1 MSQPQEII
9 VYRNPVEYQLYN
21 SELLFPLMVA
31 AVAAVVAVVVTVLV
45 AKVQSYFTG
54 NFVRSVYRS
63 YNAEKRGPLARLWS
77 DLRNHFGQYLCIYA
91 GVIAAVATFV
101 KMTNV

>member
-21 SELLFPLMVA
+21 SDVLFPIMVS
-31 AVAAVVAVVVTVLV
+31 AVVCIVVVMLT

-77 DLRNHFGQYLCIYA
+77 DIRNHFGQYLCLYVGA
-91 GVIAAVATFV
+91 IAAVATFV

>member
-1 MSQPQEII
+1 VSQPQEII
-9 VYRNPVEYQLYN
+9 VYRNPLEYQLYN
-21 SELLFPLMVA
+21 SDLLFPIMVSG
-31 AVAAVVAVVVTVLV
+31 VVYIVVVMLT

-77 DLRNHFGQYLCIYA
+77 DIRNHFGEYLCMYMGA
-91 GVIAAVATFV
+91 IAAVATFV